1 MLLEEYDKYLPLLV
15 IDVWEHA
22 YFVEFLDKKKNY
34 LQEIWELVDWQKVE
48 SRLQSAKLNRRV

>member
-15 IDVWEHA
+15 VDVWEHA
-22 YFVEFLDKKKNY
+22 YFPEFLEKKKNY

-48 SRLQSAKLNRRV
+48 SRL